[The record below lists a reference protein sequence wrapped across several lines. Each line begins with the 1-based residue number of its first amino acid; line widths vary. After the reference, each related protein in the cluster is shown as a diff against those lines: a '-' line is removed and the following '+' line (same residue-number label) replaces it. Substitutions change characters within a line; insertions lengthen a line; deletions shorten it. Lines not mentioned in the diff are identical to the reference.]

1 MRIHFRSLK
10 RPTTHQFLLLD
21 PPALEA
27 SLEMVNQLVS
37 LNMGAANE
45 AFSKLWK
52 TEAIAMQIVA
62 KRLRS
67 IETV

>member
-1 MRIHFRSLK
+1 
-10 RPTTHQFLLLD
+10 
-21 PPALEA
+21 
-27 SLEMVNQLVS
+27 MVNQLVS